1 MSKHPTIRTLGV
13 LSLIICLMTLF
24 VFGCSSPQE
33 PSSEQ
38 ETHEDWPRSIV
49 IASGPTGGPWYPTMV
64 KCSEILMR
72 EIPGL
77 TVNVI
82 EGGAESNIRL
92 VDEGVD
98 AQIGM
103 TSSAILHPAIEGTGD
118 YKADN
123 ITAIG
128 AVLTSYAQI
137 GVLADSSIYSIN
149 DLANKRVAP
158 GKHGFISEVIFSSVL
173 DAYGFTY
180 DDIRNN
186 GGSVS
191 YVAWSEYASLMKD
204 NHIDAFCLCG
214 EIPHSSIM
222 EIEASKPV
230 RLLPIEPD
238 KLQAVLDKY
247 PYLFATE
254 MPAGIYEGQKEPVTL
269 LGYSGVLIANKSLPE
284 DFLAKIIE
292 VLVEHKDEIVN
303 ELPFVDL
310 LSWERIM
317 SGLTDE
323 VMSPEVLKLINSKK
337 K

>member
-1 MSKHPTIRTLGV
+1 M
-13 LSLIICLMTLF
+13 
-24 VFGCSSPQE
+24 
-33 PSSEQ
+33 
-38 ETHEDWPRSIV
+38 
-49 IASGPTGGPWYPTMV
+49 
-64 KCSEILMR
+64 
-72 EIPGL
+72 
-77 TVNVI
+77 
-82 EGGAESNIRL
+82 
-92 VDEGVD
+92 
-98 AQIGM
+98 
-103 TSSAILHPAIEGTGD
+103 
-118 YKADN
+118 
-123 ITAIG
+123 
-128 AVLTSYAQI
+128 
-137 GVLADSSIYSIN
+137 
-149 DLANKRVAP
+149 
-158 GKHGFISEVIFSSVL
+158 L

-191 YVAWSEYASLMKD
+191 MSPGVVSSLMKD

-238 KLQAVLDKY
+238 SFQAVLDKY

-303 ELPFVDL
+303 EPRLWTCCPGRGSCPGSPMRSCLPRC
-310 LSWERIM
+310 S
-317 SGLTDE
+317 
-323 VMSPEVLKLINSKK
+323 N
-337 K
+337 